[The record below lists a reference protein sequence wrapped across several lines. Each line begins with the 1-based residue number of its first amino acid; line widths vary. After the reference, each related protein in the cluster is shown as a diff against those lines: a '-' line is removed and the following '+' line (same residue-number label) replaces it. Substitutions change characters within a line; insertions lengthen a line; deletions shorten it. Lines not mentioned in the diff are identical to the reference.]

1 MDWTDIDWL
10 ITIRSGRLYVNY
22 KGLSVYQTGPS
33 FLPSSQVALASGD
46 IPKSYNQYIF
56 VSQKKEKKTEG
67 KGDNNAEIIR
77 NYSVR
82 HFEDNYSWFWFI
94 FPRVVL
100 RC

>member
-56 VSQKKEKKTEG
+56 VSQKKEKKNGRERRQQCG
-67 KGDNNAEIIR
+67 NNTK
-77 NYSVR
+77 
-82 HFEDNYSWFWFI
+82 
-94 FPRVVL
+94 L
-100 RC
+100 LC